1 MDKSPAP
8 INTNDHYIKAC
19 ILYDVIKKRPIFD
32 SYRNFCKLIGQD
44 VMEYLDY
51 EFWYYRFYHQ
61 QLDFDYDRSSDPVP
75 KTIMDMPVSIMYK
88 ITGNLDTVDRIHLR
102 SMNKSIK
109 EVVDSYPPIF
119 PKISIEFI
127 ENGLIWKLDNK
138 KFKCSK
144 KGSGCILFRPNCS
157 NIKSN
162 KHYVTM
168 GLEYLSP
175 VFKIP
180 GFQTN
185 RLTLKL
191 IHKPENVGNFL
202 PVPFHVKSVAI
213 LAWRMEHVLSFLSA
227 FNPGELETIRI
238 SSTHAFGIDETLRFF
253 ETEQFKQAKHVQ
265 YKMQVI
271 QNWIERFSHLKSFE
285 FFLHFPGPLDFQ
297 ITRDIISTFEEF
309 EYCKIK
315 VPCFLSDMW
324 FSLRTVGRVFEEEM
338 PFGPLKTINHR
349 YRIPESNEFLEFK
362 IEDEGR
368 FCSMEIFKIR

>member
-1 MDKSPAP
+1 
-8 INTNDHYIKAC
+8 
-19 ILYDVIKKRPIFD
+19 
-32 SYRNFCKLIGQD
+32 
-44 VMEYLDY
+44 
-51 EFWYYRFYHQ
+51 
-61 QLDFDYDRSSDPVP
+61 
-75 KTIMDMPVSIMYK
+75 
-88 ITGNLDTVDRIHLR
+88 
-102 SMNKSIK
+102 
-109 EVVDSYPPIF
+109 
-119 PKISIEFI
+119 
-127 ENGLIWKLDNK
+127 
-138 KFKCSK
+138 
-144 KGSGCILFRPNCS
+144 
-157 NIKSN
+157 
-162 KHYVTM
+162 M
-168 GLEYLSP
+168 GLEYLCP

-191 IHKPENVGNFL
+191 LHKPDNVGNFL

-227 FNPGELETIRI
+227 LNPGELETIWTNFYYHHGR
-238 SSTHAFGIDETLRFF
+238 DEALRFF
-253 ETEQFKQAKHVQ
+253 ETDQFKQAKHVH

-271 QNWIERFSHLKSFE
+271 QNDLERFSHLKSFE
-285 FFLHFPGPLDFQ
+285 WFLRFPEPLDFQ

-315 VPCFLSDMW
+315 VPCFRSDEW

-338 PFGPLKTINHR
+338 PFGPLKAVNHR